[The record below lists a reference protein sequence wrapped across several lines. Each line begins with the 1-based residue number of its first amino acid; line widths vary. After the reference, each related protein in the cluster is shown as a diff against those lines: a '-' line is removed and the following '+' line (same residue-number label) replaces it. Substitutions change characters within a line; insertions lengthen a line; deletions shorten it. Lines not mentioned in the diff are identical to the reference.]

1 MSRKT
6 LILLFGM
13 VGSAKPRIGSWDPLN
28 MRTKGILGLFRGRA
42 NFGEDKTPT
51 GLRSMDIFR
60 IDMEIEIEI
69 RRQSAECHFYYSIL
83 CCFFPRRK
91 KAVMPL

>member
-13 VGSAKPRIGSWDPLN
+13 VGSATPRIGSWGPLN
-28 MRTKGILGLFRGRA
+28 MRTKGTLGLFRGRA
-42 NFGEDKTPT
+42 NFGEDKTPELAT

-60 IDMEIEIEI
+60 IDTEIKIEI
-69 RRQSAECHFYYSIL
+69 RRHSAECHL
-83 CCFFPRRK
+83 LWHTVLFFS
-91 KAVMPL
+91 A